1 MRVLGSKTTLDIIVD
16 AQIALNH
23 VCKVAY
29 NLVCILIKQT
39 LQLGHLLV
47 VIEVLF
53 VLGIKLNED
62 CFKMLQSLNELLG
75 ATLLSQ
81 I

>member
-1 MRVLGSKTTLDIIVD
+1 LRVLGSKTTLDIIVD
-16 AQIALNH
+16 AQIAFNH
-23 VCKVAY
+23 VCEVAY

-39 LQLGHLLV
+39 LQLGHLLI

-62 CFKMLQSLNELLG
+62 CFKMLQSLNELLC